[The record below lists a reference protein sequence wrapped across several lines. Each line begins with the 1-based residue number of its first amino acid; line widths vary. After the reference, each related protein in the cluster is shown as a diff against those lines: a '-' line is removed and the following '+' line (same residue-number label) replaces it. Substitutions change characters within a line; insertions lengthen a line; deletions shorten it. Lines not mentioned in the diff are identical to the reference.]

1 MQQSQ
6 DSIIGGTLI
15 KEATIKN
22 KVIKLFQ
29 LNEDMFSTIVLNADK
44 IVSIRTNMDGRKSA
58 DKIFNHELERS
69 RKS

>member
-6 DSIIGGTLI
+6 ESIIGGTLI

-44 IVSIRTNMDGRKSA
+44 IVSIRTNMDGRKSD

>member
-6 DSIIGGTLI
+6 ESIIGGTLI

-29 LNEDMFSTIVLNADK
+29 LNGV
-44 IVSIRTNMDGRKSA
+44 VSENGKNRT
-58 DKIFNHELERS
+58 LS
-69 RKS
+69 RLQRP